1 MTAEKRSSNLWF
13 GRIFEPTIDFYAL
26 LINQAD
32 KTLEG
37 MQAMHD
43 WLLDGAFHRC
53 QKVRDLEDA
62 ADGLKIDLEKKL
74 VDSFITPFDREDIF
88 EVSATLD
95 EVING
100 AKSIVREVEAF
111 EVLPQQNPELLDM
124 ADLLVQG
131 TRNLK
136 ESIAA
141 LRTDLKEAATQ
152 ALLARKAENKFAKL
166 YRRSMQELLQQDDV
180 KTILR
185 VKEVYRQMLTA
196 SERIDRVGEKLLHVV
211 VKMS

>member
-1 MTAEKRSSNLWF
+1 MTAERKATKTWF

-26 LINQAD
+26 LVNQAD

-37 MQAMHD
+37 MGAMQD
-43 WLLDGAFHRC
+43 WLLDGGFHRC
-53 QKVRDLEDA
+53 QHVRDLEDA
-62 ADGLKIDLEKKL
+62 ADDLKIDLEKKL
-74 VDSFITPFDREDIF
+74 VDSFVTPFDREDIF
-88 EVSATLD
+88 ELSATLD
-95 EVING
+95 EVINA

-124 ADLLVQG
+124 AELLVHG
-131 TRNLK
+131 TKSLRD
-136 ESIAA
+136 SIAS
-141 LRTDLKEAATQ
+141 LRSDLKEAQSQ
-152 ALLARKAENKFAKL
+152 ALLARKAENRFAKL
-166 YRRSMQELLQQDDV
+166 YRRSMQELLQQEDV